1 MANKIYSRMENKN
14 ILLILDNIW
23 KPVELDKMVGIPC
36 GADRGRKKLLFTTR
50 NVDVLERMGS
60 TNNFRMGFLND
71 DEAWTLFTKM
81 TGDVIQTRE
90 LYSLS
95 NEVCKECGGLPIVI
109 CTIAKALKNKS
120 HPSDWKVA
128 LQELRA
134 PTPTKFTG
142 FLEEEYTKIA
152 LSYKYLRDEL
162 KKLFLFSSLL
172 ENNTS
177 ISDLFKHV
185 VCLDILEGAN
195 LTMEEARDRLDK
207 LVRDLKDA
215 SLLLGELKSKQFAMH
230 DVVRVVAITIAYVD
244 YHVFTTRN
252 DVEREWKDRDKLKK
266 CTKISLLGN
275 SPIISQLWPNYFS
288 FPNLEYFYITNMR
301 KSSFK
306 FPKDIFKVMPKLR
319 VMNLVGLQQ
328 PSLLSSVVLLT
339 SLQSLCLDYSEV
351 KNFAIIRKLKTLKVL
366 SLQNSII
373 KEFPIELGQLIQLR
387 LLDLSEC

>member
-36 GADRGRKKLLFTTR
+36 GADRGRNKLLFTTR

-60 TNNFRMGFLND
+60 TNNFGMGFLND

-109 CTIAKALKNKS
+109 CTIAKTLKNKS

-134 PTPTKFTG
+134 PAPTKFTG

-152 LSYKYLRDEL
+152 LSYKCLRDEL
-162 KKLFLFSSLL
+162 KKIFLFSSLL

-177 ISDLFKHV
+177 ISDMFKHI
-185 VCLDILEGAN
+185 VCLDILEGVN

-207 LVRDLKDA
+207 LV
-215 SLLLGELKSKQFAMH
+215 Q
-230 DVVRVVAITIAYVD
+230 
-244 YHVFTTRN
+244 
-252 DVEREWKDRDKLKK
+252 
-266 CTKISLLGN
+266 
-275 SPIISQLWPNYFS
+275 
-288 FPNLEYFYITNMR
+288 
-301 KSSFK
+301 
-306 FPKDIFKVMPKLR
+306 
-319 VMNLVGLQQ
+319 
-328 PSLLSSVVLLT
+328 
-339 SLQSLCLDYSEV
+339 
-351 KNFAIIRKLKTLKVL
+351 
-366 SLQNSII
+366 
-373 KEFPIELGQLIQLR
+373 
-387 LLDLSEC
+387 